1 MTEPWMDM
9 NNDISVDI
17 MTLDYDKSTNLV
29 LGKLPASLITKLDDR
44 THLFPF
50 KIVTLGWLLLQ
61 QLYSYVADDN
71 LQVYNKMDWTNPSVS
86 QNFNTRGILIYS
98 SHFKKSDN
106 YLPIGDIIVSPANIY
121 SGNTPLFTNTPDL
134 NTIPVVLIKNDRKYS
149 MSCSIIQ
156 QISYIGCNSN
166 PPSYASYTLNDPT
179 YQLIGLIAG
188 NPNSFTTGVIGAV
201 AKTHLTS
208 VNYGAFVWDNSALL
222 SRDVYPPTGAE
233 NCWLGSNENT
243 LVNSCPAFCMNYT
256 SPFFSFMGWQY
267 PTTATVNF
275 YDIIPTSLIMDF
287 CNGTTPVGI
296 SNDQALFNFIKD
308 KFTDK
313 DICGSI
319 DSDFCQGDNLVTDR
333 CHSYCSSDKINCNNQ
348 YASYCS
354 KDIVTKENNDT
365 CACFRS
371 TAFYSKWRQ
380 DAIDAVRKT
389 DPLLAEAMDLLISPA
404 INPVC
409 DYPDC
414 VSQNSQKPYFQGDNP
429 PTCPSKNIQLCLQE
443 INTDIDGGAT
453 DSKIS
458 PKTQMDCKQA
468 VHNGDDPS
476 SSKPP
481 PSPSPSSKPP
491 PSPSSN
497 KTVIY
502 VIGITASVIV
512 LLLIIGL
519 VIVILKK

>member
-1 MTEPWMDM
+1 M
-9 NNDISVDI
+9 
-17 MTLDYDKSTNLV
+17 
-29 LGKLPASLITKLDDR
+29 
-44 THLFPF
+44 
-50 KIVTLGWLLLQ
+50 
-61 QLYSYVADDN
+61 
-71 LQVYNKMDWTNPSVS
+71 
-86 QNFNTRGILIYS
+86 
-98 SHFKKSDN
+98 
-106 YLPIGDIIVSPANIY
+106 
-121 SGNTPLFTNTPDL
+121 
-134 NTIPVVLIKNDRKYS
+134 
-149 MSCSIIQ
+149 
-156 QISYIGCNSN
+156 
-166 PPSYASYTLNDPT
+166 
-179 YQLIGLIAG
+179 
-188 NPNSFTTGVIGAV
+188 GVIGAV
-201 AKTHLTS
+201 ANTHLVYT
-208 VNYGAFVWDNSALL
+208 NYGESTSEPDFPSSTAQ
-222 SRDVYPPTGAE
+222 
-233 NCWLGSNENT
+233 NCWLGCQNFYFT
-243 LVNSCPAFCMNYT
+243 DTCPMHCMNYT
-256 SPFFSFMGWQY
+256 SPFFTF
-267 PTTATVNF
+267 TTSKIQVDTIF

-287 CNGTTPVGI
+287 CNGTTPAGI
-296 SNDQALFNFIKD
+296 SNNIPLFKFIEA
-308 KFTDK
+308 KFADRN
-313 DICGSI
+313 ICGSV
-319 DSDFCQGDNLVTDR
+319 DYDFCQGDNLVTDR

-348 YASYCS
+348 YASYCG
-354 KDIVTKENNDT
+354 KDIVTKENKDT

-389 DPLLAEAMDLLISPA
+389 DPLLAEAMDGIIATS

-414 VSQNSQKPYFQGDNP
+414 VSQNSQKPYVQGGIP

-458 PKTQMDCKQA
+458 PSTQMACNQA
-468 VHNGDDPS
+468 VHNGNDPS

-519 VIVILKK
+519 VIVMLKK

>member
-17 MTLDYDKSTNLV
+17 KTLQYDNSTNLL
-29 LGKLPASLITKLDDR
+29 LGRKLPKSLITKLDDR

-50 KIVTLGWLLLQ
+50 KIVTLGWLILKN
-61 QLYSYVADDN
+61 LYNNVDDFKLTIYVYDAGSSSYNSMN
-71 LQVYNKMDWTNPSVS
+71 LV
-86 QNFNTRGILIYS
+86 IYS
-98 SHFKKSDN
+98 SNFKGSEN
-106 YLPIGDIIVSPANIY
+106 YLPIGDIIVCPEVI
-121 SGNTPLFTNTPDL
+121 GFDV
-134 NTIPVVLIKNDRKYS
+134 NTIPVVLIKNDNKH
-149 MSCSIIQ
+149 SIPYYIPQ
-156 QISYIGCNSN
+156 NTRQTSYIGCDSKTS
-166 PPSYASYTLNDPT
+166 SYVSYVSTDAN
-179 YQLIGLIAG
+179 YQLIGLIKG
-188 NPNSFTTGVIGAV
+188 NTTGVIGAV
-201 AKTHLTS
+201 ANTHLRS
-208 VNYGAFVWDNSALL
+208 VNYGLPIPQPGLPALEEW
-222 SRDVYPPTGAE
+222 VIGPWPPSGGE
-233 NCWLGSNENT
+233 NYWLGVAHNGS
-243 LVNSCPAFCMNYT
+243 LDAFCPSFCMNYT
-256 SPFFSFMGWQY
+256 SSFFSFMASPYSSG
-267 PTTATVNF
+267 PDPAPVIV

-287 CNGTTPVGI
+287 CNGNTPTGI
-296 SNDQALFNFIKD
+296 SNDTPLFNFIKD
-308 KFTDK
+308 KFADK
-313 DICGSI
+313 NICGSI

-333 CHSYCSSDKINCNNQ
+333 CHLYCSSDKINCNNQ
-348 YASYCS
+348 YASYCG
-354 KDIVTKENNDT
+354 KDIITKENNDT

-389 DPLLAEAMDLLISPA
+389 DPELAGAMDLLISPA

-414 VSQNSQKPYFQGDNP
+414 VSQNSQKPYVQGGIP
-429 PTCPSKNIQLCLQE
+429 PTCPSKNIQVCLQE
-443 INTDIDGGAT
+443 INTDIGSGT

-476 SSKPP
+476 SSN
-481 PSPSPSSKPP
+481 P

-497 KTVIY
+497 KTIIY

-519 VIVILKK
+519 VIVMLKK